1 MSNLLEKSSRFQED
15 YTRYQSIIAEMP
27 EGDFK
32 QDVST
37 LLKRLV
43 GEIKKLDSMH
53 MEMVYTRQLPSMGT
67 DMKQEITTI
76 RRQLETKI
84 KDWSQAQKN

>member
-1 MSNLLEKSSRFQED
+1 
-15 YTRYQSIIAEMP
+15 MP

-32 QDVST
+32 QDVSQ
-37 LLKRLV
+37 LLKKLV

-53 MEMVYTRQLPSMGT
+53 MEMVYTRQLPSMGG
-67 DMKQEITTI
+67 DMKQEITAI

-84 KDWSQAQKN
+84 KDYQQSKK

>member
-15 YTRYQSIIAEMP
+15 YTRYHSAIAAMP

-32 QDVST
+32 QDVSQ
-37 LLKRLV
+37 LLKKLV
-43 GEIKKLDSMH
+43 GEVKKLDSMH
-53 MEMVYTRQLPSMGT
+53 MEMVYTRQLPSMGS
-67 DMKQEITTI
+67 DMKQGITAI

-84 KDWSQAQKN
+84 KDFQQVKK

>member
-1 MSNLLEKSSRFQED
+1 MSNLLQKSSRFQED
-15 YTRYQSIIAEMP
+15 CDRYQSAIDEMP
-27 EGDFK
+27 DGDFK
-32 QDVST
+32 QDIKQ
-37 LLKRLV
+37 LLNKLV

-53 MEMVYTRQLPSMGT
+53 MEMIYTRQLPSMGG

-84 KDWSQAQKN
+84 KDWKESKK

>member
-15 YTRYQSIIAEMP
+15 YTRYQSAIAEMP

-67 DMKQEITTI
+67 DMKQGITAI
-76 RRQLETKI
+76 RRQLENKI
-84 KDWSQAQKN
+84 KDYQQSKK

>member
-15 YTRYQSIIAEMP
+15 YTRYQSAIAEMP

-32 QDVST
+32 QDVNQ
-37 LLKRLV
+37 LLKKLV

-53 MEMVYTRQLPSMGT
+53 MEMVYTRQLPSMGG
-67 DMKQEITTI
+67 DMKQGITAI
-76 RRQLETKI
+76 RRQLENKI
-84 KDWSQAQKN
+84 KDYQQSKK

>member
-1 MSNLLEKSSRFQED
+1 MSNLLQKSSRFQED

-32 QDVST
+32 QDISQ
-37 LLKRLV
+37 LLKKLV

-53 MEMVYTRQLPSMGT
+53 MEMVYTRQLPSMGG
-67 DMKQEITTI
+67 DMKQEITII

-84 KDWSQAQKN
+84 KDYQQSKK

>member
-15 YTRYQSIIAEMP
+15 FTRYQSIIAEMA

-53 MEMVYTRQLPSMGT
+53 MEMVYTRQLPSMGG
-67 DMKQEITTI
+67 DMKQGITAI
-76 RRQLETKI
+76 RRQLENKI
-84 KDWSQAQKN
+84 KDYQQSKK

>member
-1 MSNLLEKSSRFQED
+1 MSNLLQKSSRFQED

-32 QDVST
+32 QDISQ
-37 LLKRLV
+37 LLKKLV

-53 MEMVYTRQLPSMGT
+53 MEMVYTRQLPSMGG
-67 DMKQEITTI
+67 DMKQEITAI

-84 KDWSQAQKN
+84 KDYQQSKK

>member
-1 MSNLLEKSSRFQED
+1 
-15 YTRYQSIIAEMP
+15 
-27 EGDFK
+27 
-32 QDVST
+32 
-37 LLKRLV
+37 
-43 GEIKKLDSMH
+43 
-53 MEMVYTRQLPSMGT
+53 LPSMGT

>member
-15 YTRYQSIIAEMP
+15 YTRYQSIIAEMA

-32 QDVST
+32 QDVSQ

-53 MEMVYTRQLPSMGT
+53 MEMVYTRQLPSMGG
-67 DMKQEITTI
+67 DMKQGITAI
-76 RRQLETKI
+76 RRQLENKI
-84 KDWSQAQKN
+84 KDYQQSKK

>member
-15 YTRYQSIIAEMP
+15 YTRYQSAIAEMP

-32 QDVST
+32 QDVNQ
-37 LLKRLV
+37 LLKKLV

-53 MEMVYTRQLPSMGT
+53 MEMVYTRQLPSMGG
-67 DMKQEITTI
+67 DMKQEITAI

-84 KDWSQAQKN
+84 KDWKESKK

>member
-1 MSNLLEKSSRFQED
+1 
-15 YTRYQSIIAEMP
+15 MP
-27 EGDFK
+27 EGAFK
-32 QDVST
+32 QDVNQ
-37 LLKRLV
+37 LLKKLV
-43 GEIKKLDSMH
+43 GEIKKLDGMH

-84 KDWSQAQKN
+84 KDWNESKKV

>member
-15 YTRYQSIIAEMP
+15 YTRYQSAIAEMP

-32 QDVST
+32 QDVNQ
-37 LLKRLV
+37 LLKKLV

-67 DMKQEITTI
+67 DMKQEITAI
-76 RRQLETKI
+76 RRQLEIKI
-84 KDWSQAQKN
+84 KDWNESKK

>member
-15 YTRYQSIIAEMP
+15 YARYQSIIAEMP

-32 QDVST
+32 QDVSQ
-37 LLKRLV
+37 LLQKLV

-53 MEMVYTRQLPSMGT
+53 MEMVYTRQLPSMGS
-67 DMKQEITTI
+67 DMKQGITAI

-84 KDWSQAQKN
+84 KDFQQVKK

>member
-1 MSNLLEKSSRFQED
+1 M
-15 YTRYQSIIAEMP
+15 AEMP

-32 QDVST
+32 QDVSQ
-37 LLKRLV
+37 LLKKLV
-43 GEIKKLDSMH
+43 GEIKKLDGMH

-76 RRQLETKI
+76 RRQL
-84 KDWSQAQKN
+84 

>member
-15 YTRYQSIIAEMP
+15 YNRYQSIIAEMP
-27 EGDFK
+27 ESDFK
-32 QDVST
+32 QDVSQ
-37 LLKRLV
+37 LLKKLV

-53 MEMVYTRQLPSMGT
+53 MEMVYTRQLPSMGS
-67 DMKQEITTI
+67 DMKQEIAAI

-84 KDWSQAQKN
+84 KDFQQSKK

>member
-15 YTRYQSIIAEMP
+15 YTRYQSAIAEMP

-32 QDVST
+32 QDVSQ
-37 LLKRLV
+37 LLKKLV

-84 KDWSQAQKN
+84 KDWNESKK

>member
-1 MSNLLEKSSRFQED
+1 
-15 YTRYQSIIAEMP
+15 MP

-53 MEMVYTRQLPSMGT
+53 MEMVYTRQLPSMGG
-67 DMKQEITTI
+67 DMKQGITAI
-76 RRQLETKI
+76 RRQLENKI
-84 KDWSQAQKN
+84 KDYQQSKK

>member
-15 YTRYQSIIAEMP
+15 YTRYQSAIAAMP

-32 QDVST
+32 QDVSQ
-37 LLKRLV
+37 LLKKLV

>member
-15 YTRYQSIIAEMP
+15 YARYQSIIEEMP

-32 QDVST
+32 QDVSQ
-37 LLKRLV
+37 LLKKLV

-53 MEMVYTRQLPSMGT
+53 MEMVYTRQLPSMGG
-67 DMKQEITTI
+67 DMKQGITAI
-76 RRQLETKI
+76 RRQLENKI
-84 KDWSQAQKN
+84 KDYQQSKK

>member
-1 MSNLLEKSSRFQED
+1 
-15 YTRYQSIIAEMP
+15 MP
-27 EGDFK
+27 EGAFK
-32 QDVST
+32 QDVNQ
-37 LLKRLV
+37 LLKKLV

-84 KDWSQAQKN
+84 KDYQQSK

>member
-15 YTRYQSIIAEMP
+15 YTRYQSTIAEMP

-32 QDVST
+32 QDVSH
-37 LLKRLV
+37 LLKKLV
-43 GEIKKLDSMH
+43 SEIKKLDGMH

-76 RRQLETKI
+76 RKQLETKI
-84 KDWSQAQKN
+84 KDWNNSKK

>member
-15 YTRYQSIIAEMP
+15 YTRYQSAIAEMP

-32 QDVST
+32 QDVNQ
-37 LLKRLV
+37 LLKKLV

-53 MEMVYTRQLPSMGT
+53 MEMVYTRQLPSMGG
-67 DMKQEITTI
+67 DMKQEITAI

-84 KDWSQAQKN
+84 KDYQQSKK

>member
-1 MSNLLEKSSRFQED
+1 M
-15 YTRYQSIIAEMP
+15 AEMP

-32 QDVST
+32 QDVSQ
-37 LLKRLV
+37 LLKKLV
-43 GEIKKLDSMH
+43 GEIKKLDGMH

-84 KDWSQAQKN
+84 KDWNDSKK

>member
-15 YTRYQSIIAEMP
+15 YARYQSAIAEMP

-32 QDVST
+32 QDVSH
-37 LLKRLV
+37 LLKKLV

-53 MEMVYTRQLPSMGT
+53 MEMVYSRQLPTMGSE
-67 DMKQEITTI
+67 MKQDITAI
-76 RRQLETKI
+76 RKKLETRI
-84 KDWSQAQKN
+84 KDWSQVQKN

>member
-1 MSNLLEKSSRFQED
+1 
-15 YTRYQSIIAEMP
+15 MP

-32 QDVST
+32 QDVNQ
-37 LLKRLV
+37 LLKKLV

-67 DMKQEITTI
+67 DMKQEITII

-84 KDWSQAQKN
+84 KDWNESKK

>member
-1 MSNLLEKSSRFQED
+1 M
-15 YTRYQSIIAEMP
+15 AEMP

-32 QDVST
+32 QDVSQ
-37 LLKRLV
+37 LLKKLV

-84 KDWSQAQKN
+84 KDWNDSKK

>member
-15 YTRYQSIIAEMP
+15 YTRYQSIIAEIP

-32 QDVST
+32 QDVSH
-37 LLKRLV
+37 LLKKLV